1 MGVLVWSPG
10 INSMEKRECIL
21 PWFIFR
27 VFSGICYY
35 NISNGV
41 TFQLFRRSGLVDISE
56 VLNLAPSSVFLVNA
70 MTCPTSMS
78 VLVNPKTQLETV
90 NPTTKPTTGPTVS
103 TVLTIITKLVNFELN
118 YEHMRFSLAHDVCA
132 PSTHHRLK
140 NLPVLPQHNPQRN
153 CVATV
158 YAPQTKTKINASQTV
173 ATKLLL
179 VLQSAPMVHLA
190 PCSL

>member
-1 MGVLVWSPG
+1 MP
-10 INSMEKRECIL
+10 C
-21 PWFIFR
+21 FIFR
-27 VFSGICYY
+27 VFSDLYY
-35 NISNGV
+35 NISNADI
-41 TFQLFRRSGLVDISE
+41 FQHFRRSGLVDISE
-56 VLNLAPSSVFLVNA
+56 VLNLAPSSIFLVNA

-90 NPTTKPTTGPTVS
+90 NPTRKPTTGPTVS
-103 TVLTIITKLVNFELN
+103 TVLTIITKLVNFEN

-132 PSTHHRLK
+132 LSTQHRLK

-153 CVATV
+153 CVATA

-173 ATKLLL
+173 ATKLSL
-179 VLQSAPMVHLA
+179 VLQSAPMVHLV